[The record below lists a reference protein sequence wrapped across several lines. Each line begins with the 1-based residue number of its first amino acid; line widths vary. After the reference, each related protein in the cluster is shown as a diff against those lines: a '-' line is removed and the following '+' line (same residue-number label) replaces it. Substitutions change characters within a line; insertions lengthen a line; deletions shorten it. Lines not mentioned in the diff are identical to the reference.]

1 MCFVHAFL
9 PSDFFVYLVEF
20 LLASSGYG
28 RYQSQIEVSYT
39 FCPGGLRAFGVSAAE
54 VTTVAAVSAS
64 TEAAGITSLP
74 SGCRR
79 ISLAI
84 RVYTLSLIHI

>member
-39 FCPGGLRAFGVSAAE
+39 SCPGGLHAFGVPTAD
-54 VTTVAAVSAS
+54 VTTVAAAF
-64 TEAAGITSLP
+64 A
-74 SGCRR
+74 
-79 ISLAI
+79 
-84 RVYTLSLIHI
+84 